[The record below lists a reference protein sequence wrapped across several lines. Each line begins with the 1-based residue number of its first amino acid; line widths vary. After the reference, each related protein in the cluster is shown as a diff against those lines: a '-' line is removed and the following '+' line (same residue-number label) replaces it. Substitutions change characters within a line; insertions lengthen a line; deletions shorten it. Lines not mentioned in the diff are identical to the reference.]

1 MGNKIGK
8 GQIIMLR
15 NEFKFP
21 SSSGLCDIFAQSF
34 IPDSGNVKAVIQI
47 SHGMTEHSDRYIPFA
62 EKLCEAGYAVFTND
76 HLGHRR
82 SVKDDSML
90 GFFGS
95 EKGYMNIVNDC
106 KKLTEIAK
114 REYPDV
120 PYFFFGHSMGSF
132 IARCYTKYYGDGIDA
147 AVYCGTSGPNP
158 GASVGIAM
166 AKLISKTKGEM
177 HRSEFINSVAFGTYN
192 KKTAK
197 KTDCDWLTK
206 DEDIVQKYISD
217 KYCGFIFT
225 AAGFKD
231 LFSVLNEV
239 NANDWYLSF
248 NKELPVLL
256 IAGEDDPVGAYGK
269 GVTKV
274 YENLK
279 NTGHSDVTLKLYPT
293 DRHEILNETDREDV
307 MNYLV
312 SWFDS
317 KIK

>member
-1 MGNKIGK
+1 MIRK
-8 GQIIMLR
+8 
-15 NEFKFP
+15 EFKFP
-21 SSSGLCDIFAQSF
+21 STSGLCDIFAQSF
-34 IPDSGNVKAVIQI
+34 IPDNGNVKAVIQI

-76 HLGHRR
+76 HLGHGR

-114 REYPDV
+114 AEYPDV

-158 GASVGIAM
+158 GAGIGISIASL
-166 AKLISKTKGEM
+166 LIKAKGEM
-177 HRSEFINSVAFGTYN
+177 HRSKFINSVAFGTYN
-192 KKTAK
+192 KKTDK
-197 KTDCDWLTK
+197 KTEFDWLTK
-206 DEDIVQKYISD
+206 DEKIVQEYIAD
-217 KYCGFIFT
+217 KYCGFLFT
-225 AAGFKD
+225 AAGFRD

-239 NANDWYLSF
+239 NANNWYNSF
-248 NKELPVLL
+248 NKSLPVLL
-256 IAGEDDPVGAYGK
+256 IAGEDDPVGSYGL
-269 GVTKV
+269 GVSAV
-274 YENLK
+274 YYDLLE
-279 NTGHSDVTLKLYPT
+279 TEHTDVTLKLYPN
-293 DRHEILNETDREDV
+293 DRHEILNETDRNEV
-307 MNYLV
+307 MDYLV

-317 KIK
+317 KLK

>member
-1 MGNKIGK
+1 MI
-8 GQIIMLR
+8 R

-95 EKGYMNIVNDC
+95 DKGYMNIVNDC

-114 REYPDV
+114 AEYPDV

-206 DEDIVQKYISD
+206 DEEIVQEYIAD

-239 NANDWYLSF
+239 NANDWYQSF

-256 IAGEDDPVGAYGK
+256 IAGEDDPVGTYGK

-317 KIK
+317 KLK

>member
-1 MGNKIGK
+1 MI
-8 GQIIMLR
+8 R

-34 IPDSGNVKAVIQI
+34 IPDIGNVKAVIQI

-62 EKLCEAGYAVFTND
+62 EKLCKAGYAVFTND

-114 REYPDV
+114 AEYPNV

-197 KTDCDWLTK
+197 KTEFDWLTK
-206 DEDIVQKYISD
+206 DEGTVQEYITD

-239 NANDWYLSF
+239 NTNDWYTSF
-248 NKELPVLL
+248 DKKLPVLL

-279 NTGHSDVTLKLYPT
+279 NTGHGDVTLKLYPT

-307 MNYLV
+307 MAYLV
-312 SWFDS
+312 AWFDS
-317 KIK
+317 KLK

>member
-1 MGNKIGK
+1 MIRK
-8 GQIIMLR
+8 
-15 NEFKFP
+15 EFKFP

-34 IPDSGNVKAVIQI
+34 TPDDGNVKAVIQI

-62 EKLCEAGYAVFTND
+62 KKLCKAGYAVFTND

-114 REYPDV
+114 NEYPDV

-177 HRSEFINSVAFGTYN
+177 HRSNFINSVAFGTYN
-192 KKTAK
+192 KKTDK

-206 DEDIVQKYISD
+206 DEEIVNEYIAD

-239 NANDWYLSF
+239 NASDWYTSF
-248 NKELPVLL
+248 DKKLPVLL
-256 IAGEDDPVGAYGK
+256 IAGEDDPVGTYGK
-269 GVTKV
+269 GVMTV
-274 YENLK
+274 YNNLLK
-279 NTGHSDVTLKLYPT
+279 TGHEDVGLKLYPT

-307 MNYLV
+307 MKYLIE
-312 SWFDS
+312 WFDS
-317 KIK
+317 KLK

>member
-1 MGNKIGK
+1 MIRK
-8 GQIIMLR
+8 
-15 NEFKFP
+15 EFKFP

-114 REYPDV
+114 AEYPDV

-206 DEDIVQKYISD
+206 DEEIVQEYIAD

-239 NANDWYLSF
+239 NANDWYQSF

-279 NTGHSDVTLKLYPT
+279 NTSHGDVTLKLYPT

-312 SWFDS
+312 EWFDS

>member
-1 MGNKIGK
+1 MIRK
-8 GQIIMLR
+8 
-15 NEFKFP
+15 EFKFP

-34 IPDSGNVKAVIQI
+34 TPDGGNVKAVIQI

-76 HLGHRR
+76 HLGHGR

-114 REYPDV
+114 KEYPNV

-177 HRSEFINSVAFGTYN
+177 HRSKFINSVAFGTYN
-192 KKTAK
+192 KKTGK

-206 DEDIVQKYISD
+206 DEAIVNEYIAD

-248 NKELPVLL
+248 DKKLPVLL

-269 GVTKV
+269 GVTAV
-274 YENLK
+274 YNNLLK
-279 NTGHSDVTLKLYPT
+279 TGHEDVSLKLYPT

-307 MNYLV
+307 MKYLIE
-312 SWFDS
+312 WFDS
-317 KIK
+317 KLK

>member
-1 MGNKIGK
+1 MI
-8 GQIIMLR
+8 R

-95 EKGYMNIVNDC
+95 EKGYINIVNDC
-106 KKLTEIAK
+106 KTLTDIAK
-114 REYPDV
+114 EQYPDV

-132 IARCYTKYYGDGIDA
+132 IARCYTKYYGEGIDA

-158 GASVGIAM
+158 GASAGIAI
-166 AKLISKTKGEM
+166 AKLIGKAKGEM
-177 HRSEFINSVAFGTYN
+177 YRSEFINSVAFGTYN
-192 KKTAK
+192 NKTDKKTEF
-197 KTDCDWLTK
+197 DWLTK
-206 DEDIVQKYISD
+206 DESTVQEYIAD

-239 NANDWYLSF
+239 NANDWYTSF

-279 NTGHSDVTLKLYPT
+279 STGHGDVTLKLYPT

-307 MNYLV
+307 MAYLV

-317 KIK
+317 KVK

>member
-1 MGNKIGK
+1 MIRK
-8 GQIIMLR
+8 G
-15 NEFKFP
+15 FKFP
-21 SSSGLCDIFAQSF
+21 STSGFCDIFAQSF
-34 IPDSGNVKAVIQI
+34 IPDNGNVKAVIQI

-76 HLGHRR
+76 HLGHGR

-114 REYPDV
+114 AEYPDV

-132 IARCYTKYYGDGIDA
+132 IARCYTKYYGDEIDA

-158 GASVGIAM
+158 GAGIGVSVAN
-166 AKLISKTKGEM
+166 LIIKAKGEM
-177 HRSEFINSVAFGTYN
+177 HRSKFINSVAFGTYN
-192 KKTAK
+192 KKTTK
-197 KTDCDWLTK
+197 KTEFDWLTK
-206 DEDIVQKYISD
+206 DEKIVQEYIAD
-217 KYCGFIFT
+217 KYCGFLFT

-231 LFSVLNEV
+231 LFSVLSEV
-239 NANDWYLSF
+239 NANDWYNSF
-248 NKELPVLL
+248 NKNLPVLL

-269 GVTKV
+269 GVTAV
-274 YENLK
+274 YDKLVE
-279 NTGHSDVTLKLYPT
+279 TGHTDVALKLYPT
-293 DRHEILNETDREDV
+293 DRHEILNETDRNEV
-307 MNYLV
+307 MYYLV

-317 KIK
+317 KLK

>member
-1 MGNKIGK
+1 MIRK
-8 GQIIMLR
+8 
-15 NEFKFP
+15 EFKFP

-34 IPDSGNVKAVIQI
+34 IPDNGNVKAVIQI

-76 HLGHRR
+76 HLGHGR

-114 REYPDV
+114 AEYPDV

-158 GASVGIAM
+158 GAGIGISIANL
-166 AKLISKTKGEM
+166 LIKAKGEM
-177 HRSEFINSVAFGTYN
+177 HRSKFINSVAFGTYN

-197 KTDCDWLTK
+197 KTEFDWLTK
-206 DEDIVQKYISD
+206 DENIVQEYIAD
-217 KYCGFIFT
+217 KYCGFLFT

-231 LFSVLNEV
+231 LFSVLSEV
-239 NANDWYLSF
+239 NANDWYNSF
-248 NKELPVLL
+248 NKNLPVLL

-269 GVTKV
+269 GVTAVHDKLL
-274 YENLK
+274 E
-279 NTGHSDVTLKLYPT
+279 TGHTDVTLKLYPN
-293 DRHEILNETDREDV
+293 DRHEILNETDRNDV
-307 MNYLV
+307 MDYLV

-317 KIK
+317 KLK

>member
-1 MGNKIGK
+1 MI
-8 GQIIMLR
+8 R

-114 REYPDV
+114 AEYPDV

-177 HRSEFINSVAFGTYN
+177 HRSKFINSVAFGTYN

-206 DEDIVQKYISD
+206 DEEIVQEYIAD

-239 NANDWYLSF
+239 NANDWYQSF

-256 IAGEDDPVGAYGK
+256 IAGEDDPVGTYGK

-307 MNYLV
+307 MAYLV

-317 KIK
+317 KSK

>member
-1 MGNKIGK
+1 MI
-8 GQIIMLR
+8 R

-114 REYPDV
+114 AEYPDV

-206 DEDIVQKYISD
+206 DEEIVQEYIAD

-239 NANDWYLSF
+239 NANDWYQSF

-256 IAGEDDPVGAYGK
+256 IAGEDDPVGTYGK

-317 KIK
+317 KLK

>member
-1 MGNKIGK
+1 MIRK
-8 GQIIMLR
+8 
-15 NEFKFP
+15 EFKFP
-21 SSSGLCDIFAQSF
+21 SASGLCDIFAQSF
-34 IPDSGNVKAVIQI
+34 IPDNGNVKAVIQI

-62 EKLCEAGYAVFTND
+62 EKLCENGYAVFTND

-106 KKLTEIAK
+106 KTLTDIAK
-114 REYPDV
+114 EQYPDV

-158 GASVGIAM
+158 GASAGIAI
-166 AKLISKTKGEM
+166 AKLISKVKGEM
-177 HRSEFINSVAFGTYN
+177 HRSRFIDFVAFGTYN
-192 KKTAK
+192 KKTDK
-197 KTDCDWLTK
+197 KTVFDWLTK
-206 DEDIVQKYISD
+206 DENKVDEYIAD
-217 KYCGFIFT
+217 KYCGFLFT
-225 AAGFKD
+225 AAGYKD
-231 LFSVLNEV
+231 LFSALNEA
-239 NANDWYLSF
+239 NADDWYLSF
-248 NKELPVLL
+248 DKNLPVLL

-279 NTGHSDVTLKLYPT
+279 NTGHGDVTLKLYPT
-293 DRHEILNETDREDV
+293 DRHEILNETDRDDV

>member
-1 MGNKIGK
+1 MIRK
-8 GQIIMLR
+8 
-15 NEFKFP
+15 EFKFP
-21 SSSGLCDIFAQSF
+21 STSGLCDIFAQSF
-34 IPDSGNVKAVIQI
+34 VPDNGDVKAVIQI

-76 HLGHRR
+76 HLGHGR

-114 REYPDV
+114 AEYPDV

-147 AVYCGTSGPNP
+147 AVYCGTSGPHP
-158 GASVGIAM
+158 GAGMGISIANL
-166 AKLISKTKGEM
+166 LIKAKGEM
-177 HRSEFINSVAFGTYN
+177 HRSKFINSVAFGTYN

-197 KTDCDWLTK
+197 KTEFDWLTK
-206 DEDIVQKYISD
+206 DEKIVQEYIAD
-217 KYCGFIFT
+217 KYCGFLFT
-225 AAGFKD
+225 AAGFRD

-239 NANDWYLSF
+239 NSGDWYNSF
-248 NKELPVLL
+248 NKNLPVLL

-269 GVTKV
+269 GVTTV
-274 YENLK
+274 YDKLVE
-279 NTGHSDVTLKLYPT
+279 TGHTDVTLKLYPT
-293 DRHEILNETDREDV
+293 DRHEILNETDRNEV
-307 MNYLV
+307 MDYLV

-317 KIK
+317 KLK

>member
-1 MGNKIGK
+1 MIRK
-8 GQIIMLR
+8 
-15 NEFKFP
+15 EFNFP

-47 SHGMTEHSDRYIPFA
+47 SHGMAEHSDRYIPFA

-114 REYPDV
+114 AEYPDV

-158 GASVGIAM
+158 GASAGIAI
-166 AKLISKTKGEM
+166 AKLIGKAKGEM
-177 HRSEFINSVAFGTYN
+177 YRSKFIDSVAFGAYN
-192 KKTAK
+192 KKTDK
-197 KTDCDWLTK
+197 KTAFDWLTK
-206 DEDIVQKYISD
+206 DENKVDEYIAD
-217 KYCGFIFT
+217 EYCGFLFT
-225 AAGFKD
+225 AAGYKD
-231 LFSVLNEV
+231 LFSALNEA
-239 NANDWYLSF
+239 NANDWYQSF

-279 NTGHSDVTLKLYPT
+279 NTGHGDVTLKLYPT

-307 MNYLV
+307 MAYLV

-317 KIK
+317 KVK

>member
-1 MGNKIGK
+1 MIRK
-8 GQIIMLR
+8 
-15 NEFKFP
+15 EFNFP

-47 SHGMTEHSDRYIPFA
+47 SHGMAEHSDRYIPFA

-114 REYPDV
+114 AEYPDV

-158 GASVGIAM
+158 GASAGIAI
-166 AKLISKTKGEM
+166 AKLIGKAKGEM
-177 HRSEFINSVAFGTYN
+177 YRSRFIDSVAFGTYN
-192 KKTAK
+192 KKTDK
-197 KTDCDWLTK
+197 KTAFDWLTK
-206 DEDIVQKYISD
+206 DENKVDEYIAD
-217 KYCGFIFT
+217 EYCGFLFT
-225 AAGFKD
+225 AAGYKD
-231 LFSVLNEV
+231 LFSALNEA
-239 NANDWYLSF
+239 NADDWYNSF
-248 NKELPVLL
+248 DKALPVLL

-307 MNYLV
+307 MAYLV

-317 KIK
+317 KVK

>member
-1 MGNKIGK
+1 MIRK
-8 GQIIMLR
+8 
-15 NEFKFP
+15 EFKFP
-21 SSSGLCDIFAQSF
+21 SVSGLCDIFAQSF
-34 IPDSGNVKAVIQI
+34 IPDDGKVKAVIQI

-76 HLGHRR
+76 HLGHGR
-82 SVKDDSML
+82 SVKNDSML

-106 KKLTEIAK
+106 KKLTDIAK
-114 REYPDV
+114 EEYPDV

-132 IARCYTKYYGDGIDA
+132 IARCYTKYYGNGLSA

-166 AKLISKTKGEM
+166 ARLISKTKGEM
-177 HRSEFINSVAFGTYN
+177 HRSKFINSVAFGTYN
-192 KKTAK
+192 KKTDK
-197 KTDCDWLTK
+197 KTESDWLTK
-206 DEDIVQKYISD
+206 DEKIVQEYIAD

-248 NKELPVLL
+248 DKNLPVLL

-269 GVTKV
+269 GVTAV
-274 YENLK
+274 YDKLLE
-279 NTGHSDVTLKLYPT
+279 TGHENTTIKLYPT
-293 DRHEILNETDREDV
+293 DRHEILNETDKEDV
-307 MNYLV
+307 MAYLV

-317 KIK
+317 KLK